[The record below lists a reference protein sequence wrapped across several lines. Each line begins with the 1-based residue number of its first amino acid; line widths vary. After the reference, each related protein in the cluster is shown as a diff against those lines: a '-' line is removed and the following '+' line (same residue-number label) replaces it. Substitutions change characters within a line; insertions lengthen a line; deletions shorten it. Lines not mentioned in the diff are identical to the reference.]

1 MFPYILLIILPF
13 LFSYVAKPSVVKE
26 NGKIKLSNLRI
37 GKSEYVKNNNMAIFM
52 FFLIFF
58 LILSFRDVTIGR
70 DVFVY
75 EMFFEQ
81 YRNMSYIQIMNTEG
95 DVLYS
100 LLNWLVGKITDNF
113 QLFLGIV
120 SAITL
125 FPVYIEYT
133 SYKRHSFMKVV
144 LFMNMSVFI
153 MFFSGLRQSLAIAIG
168 MIAYE
173 FVKTK
178 KIIPFLITVLIA
190 IGMHHSAFVLFL
202 MYPFYHLRLKK
213 VTLIFIIPLTLVIYI
228 YNKTIFV
235 FLSNIINQMSDG
247 QYEAEISSTGAFTMI
262 VLLILFLA
270 LSYFLPDETLID
282 DETLGLRNLLI
293 VALWFQFFAPL
304 HSLAMRFNYYYI
316 IFIPMLIPRIIQHS
330 KVKYRKIGKMAEIVI
345 TVYFLYYYLSHTYSA
360 CVSGISALDTYP
372 YVPFWK
378 N

>member
-1 MFPYILLIILPF
+1 MNFIQLKYFNEVCKWQSISKAAAALHVSQPTISIAIKEFEKETGLN
-13 LFSYVAKPSVVKE
+13 LFR
-26 NGKIKLSNLRI
+26 RI
-37 GKSEYVKNNNMAIFM
+37 GK
-52 FFLIFF
+52 
-58 LILSFRDVTIGR
+58 R
-70 DVFVY
+70 
-75 EMFFEQ
+75 
-81 YRNMSYIQIMNTEG
+81 
-95 DVLYS
+95 
-100 LLNWLVGKITDNF
+100 LLLTDD
-113 QLFLGIV
+113 GHIV
-120 SAITL
+120 W
-125 FPVYIEYT
+125 
-133 SYKRHSFMKVV
+133 
-144 LFMNMSVFI
+144 
-153 MFFSGLRQSLAIAIG
+153 Q
-168 MIAYE
+168 
-173 FVKTK
+173 

-316 IFIPMLIPRIIQHS
+316 IFFPRLIPRIIQHS